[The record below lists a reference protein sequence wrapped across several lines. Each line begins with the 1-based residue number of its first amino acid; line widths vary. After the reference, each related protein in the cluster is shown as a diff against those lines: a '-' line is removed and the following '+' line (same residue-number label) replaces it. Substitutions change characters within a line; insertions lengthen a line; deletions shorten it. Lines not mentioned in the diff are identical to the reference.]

1 MNILLT
7 GASGFIG
14 QALLPQL
21 LKNGHQV
28 TLLSRQPTST
38 RPKSVFEIVAQPKNW
53 GTAVS
58 GKPYD
63 LCLHLAW
70 IATPGIYLES
80 PENLALAEATKFL
93 AETLFQAGLDHFIGI
108 GTCLEYAPDQIQP
121 CTEDHTLIAPRST
134 YGQAKEQARLSIA
147 EAAKQYGGSY
157 TWVRLFYP
165 YGEGEHTNRI
175 PNSFLR
181 TLANHQSLTL
191 KTPDSTKDWIE
202 IRDVVSALIHLAE
215 KSPGQ
220 QEINLGTGV
229 GTSMTHFAK
238 IIAHVV
244 DANRSQILVS
254 DEPAIDPYSYHVADT
269 SKLLSTGWRPSVN
282 LEQGLQLLYTSHSL
296 TKLYP

>member
-21 LKNGHQV
+21 LRDGHQV

-38 RPKSVFEIVAQPKNW
+38 RPISVFEIIAQPENW
-53 GTAVS
+53 ATAVS
-58 GKPYD
+58 GKPYH

-93 AETLFQAGLDHFIGI
+93 AETLFQAGLNHFIGL
-108 GTCLEYAPDQIQP
+108 GTCIEYAPDQIQP
-121 CTEDHTLIAPRST
+121 CTENHTLIAPCSA
-134 YGQAKEQARLSIA
+134 YGQAKEQARVSISQ
-147 EAAKQYGGSY
+147 AAKKYGGSY

-165 YGEGEHTNRI
+165 YGEGEHPNRI
-175 PNSFLR
+175 PSSFLR

-220 QEINLGTGV
+220 QEINLGNGV
-229 GTSMTHFAK
+229 GTSMTDFAK
-238 IIAHVV
+238 ITAHVV
-244 DANRSQILVS
+244 NANRSQILVS
-254 DEPAIDPYSYHVADT
+254 NQPAIDPYSYHVADT

-282 LEQGLQLLYTSHSL
+282 LEQGLQSLYTSHSPN
-296 TKLYP
+296 KLYP